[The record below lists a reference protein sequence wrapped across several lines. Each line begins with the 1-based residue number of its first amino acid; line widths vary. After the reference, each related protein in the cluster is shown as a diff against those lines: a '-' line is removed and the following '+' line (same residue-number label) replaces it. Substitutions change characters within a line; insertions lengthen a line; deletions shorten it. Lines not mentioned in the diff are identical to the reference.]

1 MSAATPTPATRRTP
15 FYRNVKVLSALAQI
29 AFVVLIV
36 LALTLLVRTLLGG
49 LRRSGIPLDWEFLR
63 QTAGFAIPES
73 GIPYQPTDSFGRALL
88 VGIVNTLRVS
98 LLGIVL
104 ATLLGVTVGVAR
116 LSPNWV
122 LRTIATSYVELFRN
136 IPLLVQLIFWF
147 SAVIL
152 KLPRVRDSVGIPG
165 WFLANNRGVAVAWF
179 TPGPG
184 FAAWQPW
191 LWAGL
196 AVLPLAYVVRRAQLA
211 RQERPGSPL
220 PLALLAS
227 GALVLLGALVAFAT
241 SGAPLL
247 LDQPVLQGF
256 NYTGGVSFSAAF
268 FALLLGLTTYTA
280 AFIAEIV
287 RAGILSVN
295 RGQREAALAVGLTS
309 FQTLRLIVFPQAL
322 RVIIP
327 PLTNQY
333 LNLIKNSS
341 LGIAIGYFDLFNV
354 ANTIQNVSGR
364 VPQVVLLMML
374 TYLTFSLLTALFT
387 NLYNRRV
394 RLVER

>member
-1 MSAATPTPATRRTP
+1 MAITLISSGAGRVP

-29 AFVVLIV
+29 VFVLLVV
-36 LALTLLVRTLLGG
+36 FALTVLLRTMLAG
-49 LRRSGIPLDWEFLR
+49 LRRSNIPLGWEFLG

-88 VGIVNTLRVS
+88 VGVANTLRVS

-104 ATLLGVTVGVAR
+104 ATLLGVTVGVMR
-116 LSPNWV
+116 LSTNWL
-122 LRTIATSYVELFRN
+122 LRTIATAYVELFRN

-147 SAVIL
+147 TAVIL

-165 WFLANNRGVAVAWF
+165 WFLANNRGITVVWF

-196 AVLPLAYVVRRAQLA
+196 TTLPLAFLARRAQLA
-211 RQERPGSPL
+211 RQQQPGSPL

-227 GALVLLGALVAFAT
+227 GAVVLLGAVVATLTAGT
-241 SGAPLL
+241 PVL
-247 LDQPVLQGF
+247 LDQPMLQGF

-268 FALLLGLTTYTA
+268 FALLLGLTIYTA

-295 RGQREAALAVGLTS
+295 RGQREASLALGLSS

-341 LGIAIGYFDLFNV
+341 LGFAIGYFELFNV
-354 ANTIQNVSGR
+354 SNTVQNISGR
-364 VPQVVLLMML
+364 VPQVVVLMML
-374 TYLTFSLLTALFT
+374 LYLSLSLGTALLT
-387 NLYNRRV
+387 NLYTRRV

>member
-1 MSAATPTPATRRTP
+1 MP
-15 FYRNVKVLSALAQI
+15 FYRNVKVLSALAQLV
-29 AFVVLIV
+29 FVVLVV
-36 LALTLLVRTLLGG
+36 LAITGLLRTLFGG
-49 LRRSGIPLDWEFLR
+49 LRRSNIPLGWEFLR

-73 GIPYQPTDSFGRALL
+73 GIPYQPTDSYGRALL

-104 ATLLGVTVGVAR
+104 ATLVGVLVGVTR
-116 LSPNWV
+116 LSSNWL
-122 LRTIATSYVELFRN
+122 LRTVATAYVELFRN

-152 KLPRVRDSVGIPG
+152 KLPRVRDSIGIPG
-165 WFLANNRGVAVAWF
+165 WFLANNRGIAVASF

-196 AVLPLAYVVRRAQLA
+196 VALAVAYFGRRAQLA
-211 RQERPGSPL
+211 RRDIAGSAL
-220 PLALLAS
+220 PTALLAS
-227 GALVLLGALVAFAT
+227 GVVVLVGGIVASALAGL
-241 SGAPLL
+241 PLL
-247 LDQPVLQGF
+247 LDQPTLQGF

-268 FALLLGLTTYTA
+268 FALLLGLTIYTA

-287 RAGILSVN
+287 RAGILAVH
-295 RGQREAALAVGLTS
+295 RGQREAALAVGLSS

-333 LNLIKNSS
+333 LNLLKNSS

-354 ANTIQNVSGR
+354 ANTIQNTSGR
-364 VPQVVLLMML
+364 VPQVVLLMM
-374 TYLTFSLLTALFT
+374 TSYLSLSLLTALLT
-387 NLYNRRV
+387 NVYNRRV